1 MNGRVKGNQTK
12 TTVIPAAPQRTSE
25 QPNLPPPLWD
35 TKEVAVFLNVK
46 ESTIRNWVHTSYI
59 PRIKFRG
66 AVRFQREEIGSWVKT
81 LAVDG
86 APDRSHKIAGEI
98 FKSIRR

>member
-1 MNGRVKGNQTK
+1 MKGRVKGNQTK
-12 TTVIPAAPQRTSE
+12 TTVVPTAPDLTRE
-25 QPNLPPPLWD
+25 QPSSTSPLWG

-66 AVRFQREEIGSWVKT
+66 AVRFQREEISSWVKT